1 MRRQRVL
8 ERVGWRFWRSFA
20 SSYYRDTDGVIGD
33 LVAMLT
39 RMGIEPTANKEQ
51 AARTHRYTAHR
62 TAEPASPPQD
72 GATDAETSPPPVQ
85 QSSPEVTPARI
96 KLSDKVI
103 LFFADTNKR
112 FSVRLF
118 EDGEDLDKGRLSVH
132 SPLGVAV
139 CSCDAG
145 DEVEYRDGATDR
157 KVLVESVERSLT
169 LEPSNE
175 GSDEQSGS
183 ELSIAS
189 PVRGNHLR
197 GHPTEGTMTLLSP
210 GL

>member
-1 MRRQRVL
+1 
-8 ERVGWRFWRSFA
+8 
-20 SSYYRDTDGVIGD
+20 
-33 LVAMLT
+33 MLT
-39 RMGIEPTANKEQ
+39 RMGIEPAANKEQ
-51 AARTHRYTAHR
+51 TARAHRYTEHR
-62 TAEPASPPQD
+62 TVEPTSPPQE
-72 GATDAETSPPPVQ
+72 GATDAETPPPLAQ
-85 QSSPEVTPARI
+85 QSSPEVPPARI

-103 LFFADTNKR
+103 LFFADTNR
-112 FSVRLF
+112 RLSVRLF

-169 LEPSNE
+169 LEPPIE
-175 GSDEQSGS
+175 ESDEQSGS

-189 PVRGNHLR
+189 AVGDNRLRGN
-197 GHPTEGTMTLLSP
+197 SP
-210 GL
+210 EVTGAVITRSI

>member
-1 MRRQRVL
+1 M
-8 ERVGWRFWRSFA
+8 S
-20 SSYYRDTDGVIGD
+20 
-33 LVAMLT
+33 
-39 RMGIEPTANKEQ
+39 
-51 AARTHRYTAHR
+51 
-62 TAEPASPPQD
+62 
-72 GATDAETSPPPVQ
+72 
-85 QSSPEVTPARI
+85 PARI
-96 KLSDKVI
+96 NLSDKVI

-112 FSVRLF
+112 LSVRLF

-145 DEVEYRDGATDR
+145 DEVEYRDGGTDR

-169 LEPSNE
+169 LEPSIE
-175 GSDEQSGS
+175 ESDEQSGS

-189 PVRGNHLR
+189 AVGDNRLRGNS
-197 GHPTEGTMTLLSP
+197 TEGTMTLLSP

>member
-1 MRRQRVL
+1 M
-8 ERVGWRFWRSFA
+8 
-20 SSYYRDTDGVIGD
+20 GD

-39 RMGIEPTANKEQ
+39 RWVLSRSDKEQ
-51 AARTHRYTAHR
+51 TARTHRYTEHR
-62 TAEPASPPQD
+62 TAEP
-72 GATDAETSPPPVQ
+72 TSPPREGATYTETRLPLAQ
-85 QSSPEVTPARI
+85 QSAPPPARI

-112 FSVRLF
+112 LSVRLF

-132 SPLGVAV
+132 SPLGVAL

-157 KVLVESVERSLT
+157 KVLVERVERSLS
-169 LEPSNE
+169 LEPSIE
-175 GSDEQSGS
+175 ESDEQFSA

-189 PVRGNHLR
+189 AVG
-197 GHPTEGTMTLLSP
+197 
-210 GL
+210 